1 MGFLR
6 KFLGGTGEQDGPRVP
21 TRALPDT
28 IDAAEV
34 VWKCMQDLVDEI
46 NKNGPS
52 GSLTGTPLQVRVKL
66 RDDITVLGERLGTNR
81 AKVKARPSEY
91 SAQSAA
97 TLCRI
102 LAEQVGV
109 DPFGALPL
117 TADDSASP
125 TIVQACTDYA
135 DRVQKLEREVEHD
148 RRIEHDRR
156 KL

>member
-6 KFLGGTGEQDGPRVP
+6 RFLGGTGEQDGPRAP
-21 TRALPDT
+21 SRAQPDT
-28 IDAAEV
+28 LDSAEL

-66 RDDITVLGERLGTNR
+66 RDEITVLGERLGTNR

-91 SAQSAA
+91 SSQPAGV
-97 TLCRI
+97 LCRN
-102 LAEQVGV
+102 LAEQVAV

-117 TADDSASP
+117 TPDDSASP
-125 TIVQACTDYA
+125 TIAQACTDYA
-135 DRVQKLEREVEHD
+135 ERVQKLEREVEHD